1 MTGASDHPQDW
12 SERLGT
18 MAAAHGVP
26 GAALGILR
34 LGGAADGSGDDLTAV
49 ATGVLNKA
57 TGVSVTP
64 DSVFQIGSITK
75 VWTTTL
81 AMQLVDEG
89 LLDLDRPVVEVLPE
103 LDLADVD
110 ATATITLR
118 HLLSHSSGLDGDAFL
133 DTGRGDDALHRFV
146 AELHTQPQLFP
157 PGSAFSYCNAGFSI
171 VGRVIEVVLGL
182 DWDSALRQRL
192 IRPLGLSGT
201 STLPEEAIL
210 HRAAVGHLGDPGADS
225 YPTTSWMFARCAG
238 PAGLVNSTVADLLTF
253 VRMHLA
259 GGLHTDGGRI
269 LSQRSA
275 VEMQQPQVGLPAGL
289 AHDGARCLGWWRERW
304 SDSVRYGHDGAV
316 IGQYAYLDVLP
327 EHGLAVALC
336 TNGPGAN
343 NLWAQLRPEL
353 WSALAGVDV
362 PGPVQPPA
370 ESPSVDLSRHA
381 GSYGRRGH
389 RLVASTSEPESE
401 GRLVVH
407 VDEDWGA
414 AAGKQAYDLELVP
427 VDQDLFVTRMPNADV
442 WSPLRFGR
450 LPDGRDFVYHL
461 GRVNARLPDGAA

>member
-1 MTGASDHPQDW
+1 MAVAFDELPDW
-12 SERLGT
+12 SERLG
-18 MAAAHGVP
+18 ALVAAHGVP

-34 LGGAADGSGDDLTAV
+34 IRDAADGSGDDLTAV

-57 TGVSVTP
+57 TGVTVTP
-64 DSVFQIGSITK
+64 DSVFQIGSISK

-103 LDLADVD
+103 LALADAD
-110 ATATITLR
+110 ATASITLR

-133 DTGRGDDALHRFV
+133 DTGRGDDALQRFV
-146 AELHTQPQLFP
+146 AELRTQPQLFP
-157 PGSAFSYCNAGFSI
+157 PGSAFSYCNAGFGI

-182 DWDSALRQRL
+182 DWDTALRRRL
-192 IRPLGLSGT
+192 IQPLGLTGT

-210 HRAAVGHLGDPGADS
+210 RRAAVGHLGEPGADS
-225 YPTTSWMFARCAG
+225 YPTRSWMFARCAG

-259 GGLHTDGGRI
+259 RGVHTDGVRI

-304 SDSVRYGHDGAV
+304 SGSARFGHDGAV

-327 EHGLAVALC
+327 EHGLAVALF

-353 WSALAGVDV
+353 WWALAGVAV
-362 PGPVQPPA
+362 PSPVEPPTQA
-370 ESPSVDLSRHA
+370 PVVALGRHV

-389 RLVASTSEPESE
+389 RLVVSESA

-414 AAGKQAYDLELVP
+414 AAGKHAYDLELVP
-427 VDQDLFVTRMPNADV
+427 VDQDLFVTRMPNADI

-461 GRVNARLPDGAA
+461 GRVNARSADSS

>member
-1 MTGASDHPQDW
+1 MAEALDDKQDW
-12 SERLGT
+12 SERLDT
-18 MAAAHGVP
+18 LAAAHGVP

-34 LGGAADGSGDDLTAV
+34 LGEAADGSGDGLTAV

-57 TGVSVTP
+57 TGVTATP
-64 DSVFQIGSITK
+64 DSVFQIGSISK

-81 AMQLVDEG
+81 AMQLVDGG

-103 LDLADVD
+103 LHLADAE
-110 ATATITLR
+110 ATASITLR

-133 DTGRGDDALHRFV
+133 DTGRGDDALQRFV
-146 AELHTQPQLFP
+146 AELRSQPQLFP
-157 PGSAFSYCNAGFSI
+157 PGSAFSYCNAGFGV

-182 DWDSALRQRL
+182 DWDTALRQRL
-192 IRPLGLSGT
+192 IRPLGLTGT

-210 HRAAVGHLGDPGADS
+210 RRAAVGHLGEPGADS

-238 PAGLVNSTVADLLTF
+238 PAGLVNSTVADLLAF

-259 GGLHTDGGRI
+259 GGVHTDGTRI

-275 VEMQQPQVGLPAGL
+275 DDMQQPRVGLPAGL
-289 AHDGARCLGWWRERW
+289 AHHGARCLGWWSERW
-304 SDSVRYGHDGAV
+304 SDSVRLGHDGAV

-327 EHGLAVALC
+327 EHGLAVALF

-343 NLWAQLRPEL
+343 NLWAQLRPEV
-353 WSALAGVDV
+353 WSVLADVEV
-362 PGPVQPPA
+362 PGPVEPPA
-370 ESPSVDLSRHA
+370 QTPAVDLGRHA
-381 GSYGRRGH
+381 GTYGRRGH
-389 RLVASTSEPESE
+389 RLVASESAD
-401 GRLVVH
+401 RLVVH

-414 AAGKQAYDLELVP
+414 AAGKRAYDLELVP

-461 GRVNARLPDGAA
+461 GRVNTRTADGS